1 MSNLTIK
8 RVGEL
13 LRSVFEIL
21 WDKPDGLS
29 AKEVLSL
36 LPITNPL
43 TEEERRYSPATNLP
57 RYERIVRLATIP
69 LVQVGWLIKTEKG
82 RWYITEEGY
91 RAAKKYPAPQEFYKE
106 AMRLF
111 EERRQAPPENL
122 LALELAQEAAWMQI
136 EKHIHQ
142 LHQSQIQKM
151 LADLLRAMDYYP
163 AWIAPPEKD
172 RGHIDL
178 IAFVDP
184 IGAKGQRI
192 IAQVKHK
199 GQPVTLEGMRSF
211 LSKLAPNDYGIIF
224 SSGGFTND
232 ALQAMS
238 AGSFQKI
245 TALNPAAFF
254 DLWKQYYETID
265 RESQQL
271 LPLKAVYFLSKGQP

>member
-21 WDKPDGLS
+21 WDKPDGL
-29 AKEVLSL
+29 AAREVISL

-43 TEEERRYSPATNLP
+43 SEEELRYSPATNLP

-82 RWYITEEGY
+82 RWYITEDGY
-91 RAAKKYPAPQEFYKE
+91 RAAKKFTNAHDFYKE

-122 LALELAQEAAWMQI
+122 LALELAQEAAWAQI
-136 EKHIHQ
+136 EKHIQQ
-142 LHQSQIQKM
+142 LQTSQIQKM
-151 LADLLRAMDYYP
+151 LADLLRAMDYHP
-163 AWIAPPEKD
+163 TWIAPPEKE
-172 RGHIDL
+172 RGYIDL

-199 GQPVTLEGMRSF
+199 GQAVTLEGMRSF
-211 LSKLAPNDYGIIF
+211 FNKLGQNDFGIIL
-224 SSGGFTND
+224 STGGFTND
-232 ALQAMS
+232 ALQSMS
-238 AGSFQKI
+238 AGNFQKI
-245 TALNPAAFF
+245 TALNPSAFF
-254 DLWKQYYETID
+254 DLWKQYYDLID